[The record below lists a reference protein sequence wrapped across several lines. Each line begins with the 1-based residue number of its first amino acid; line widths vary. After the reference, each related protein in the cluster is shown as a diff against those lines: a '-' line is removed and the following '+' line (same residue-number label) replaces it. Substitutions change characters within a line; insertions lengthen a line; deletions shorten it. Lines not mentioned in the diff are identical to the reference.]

1 MKMGVMLA
9 MMFVIGFSDASYAQA
24 PKYCDMDTRTGIRIQ
39 SSNNNGPIPFEIV
52 DHHTLCFKPAMKQFE
67 YIVTNGMCMMY
78 VSGPDT
84 YIISGRNF
92 LHTAGCKTCKN
103 LRRQF
108 CLFERRNPTLVV
120 GFCFEKIINHYKI

>member
-24 PKYCDMDTRTGIRIQ
+24 PKYCDMDARTGIRIQ
-39 SSNNNGPIPFEIV
+39 SSNNNCPIPFEIV

-84 YIISGRNF
+84 ESYLVEISCTPR
-92 LHTAGCKTCKN
+92 
-103 LRRQF
+103 
-108 CLFERRNPTLVV
+108 VV
-120 GFCFEKIINHYKI
+120 KLAKI